1 MSHKVYLYPI
11 WIRLWHWTN
20 ALLCLALIVT
30 GISMQYASP
39 DVPLVRFDISVSLHN
54 ICGVILT
61 ISYVFF
67 ILGNLLTKNGR
78 HYLIEMT
85 GIAKRLFMQ
94 GRYYAI
100 GVFLKEEPPFPIG
113 SKRKFNPLQQVTYS
127 VIMYLAVPVVIVTGW
142 AMLFPEVIIEEYL
155 GINGF
160 KATDVLH
167 VASATLILIFL
178 MIHLYFATMGKKV
191 TDHYKAMITGYHE
204 DETED

>member
-1 MSHKVYLYPI
+1 
-11 WIRLWHWTN
+11 LWHWTN

-30 GISMQYASP
+30 GVSMQYSNP

-54 ICGVILT
+54 ISGVILT
-61 ISYVFF
+61 GSYVFF
-67 ILGNLLTKNGR
+67 ILGNLFTKNGR

-85 GIAKRLFMQ
+85 GIAKRLFLQ
-94 GRYYAI
+94 GRYYAF

-127 VIMYLAVPVVIVTGW
+127 VIMYLAVPVVIITGW

-204 DETED
+204 DETKD